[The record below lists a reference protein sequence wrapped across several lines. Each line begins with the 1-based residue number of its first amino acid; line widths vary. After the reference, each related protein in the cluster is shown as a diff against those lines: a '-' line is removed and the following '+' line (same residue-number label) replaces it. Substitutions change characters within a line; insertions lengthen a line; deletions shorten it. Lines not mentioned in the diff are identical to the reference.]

1 MTSDEEQ
8 VSAPDLWHAQD
19 ALVVESEFR
28 LALEYSATAMCLS
41 SPRGTFLHVNTAL
54 CEMLGRS
61 QDELRSARWQELTH
75 PDDLAHDLQQV
86 AALAAGRI
94 DRYRLTKRYLHADGG
109 IVWGDLSVGVIR
121 DDSGRPRS
129 FVSQVVDMTARIEA
143 EAALA
148 ARERLLR
155 VVLDTAA
162 DAVICFDSDLRVEYV
177 NRRIVEISGIAFD
190 DWIGKTF
197 REVGYPAQIADL
209 WDSHHRRV
217 FETGEPTRY
226 EFEIEN
232 EHSAGRRFYETR
244 AAPEVEP
251 DGTITHIVTT
261 SRDITDQKASEREL
275 LQLANHDPLTGLANR
290 TALKDEMTR
299 ALAAGARSGRSTA
312 LLMVDL
318 DRFKIVNDS
327 LGHAVGDELLRIAA
341 ARLER
346 TVRLS
351 DLVARPGGDE
361 FVIVMRDVEQP
372 AEALGVAWRIVD
384 AFREAFEVGDSEM
397 YVTASVGVTVSSPTS
412 KADDLI
418 READTA
424 LYVAKGEGRDRVSVF
439 DEDLRAEGSNRLQLE
454 RELRHA
460 LDNDQLEVWY
470 QPEINLATGA
480 IVALEALLRWRH
492 PDGVVRSAGQFIEIA
507 EETGQILDIGDW
519 VLNEACLRAAAW
531 SHLPGGEHLI
541 VRVNVSAL
549 QLAESGLLIAVD
561 EALRSSAVDPSHI
574 CVEITETALLR
585 ETATT
590 RENLTGL
597 LDRGIRIAA
606 DDFGTGFASLSY
618 LLRYPIDVLKIDR
631 SFVDQ
636 ITTND
641 QTRRLVAGIIS
652 LADALE
658 ITVTAEGV
666 ERPEQAAM
674 LRSLSCPG
682 AQGFLYSPAVP
693 PDMVPLLL
701 QQRCDPA

>member
-1 MTSDEEQ
+1 MTSDGEQ
-8 VSAPDLWHAQD
+8 VSAPDLRHAQD
-19 ALVVESEFR
+19 APVVESEFR
-28 LALEYSATAMCLS
+28 LAMEYSATAMCLS
-41 SPRGTFLHVNTAL
+41 SPRGTFMHVNTAL

-61 QDELRSARWQELTH
+61 SAELRSARWQDLTH
-75 PDDLAHDLQQV
+75 PDDITYDLQQL
-86 AALAAGRI
+86 AELAAGRI
-94 DRYRLTKRYLHADGG
+94 DRYRFTKRYLHADGR

-121 DDSGRPRS
+121 DDSGRPRYY
-129 FVSQVVDMTARIEA
+129 VSQIVDMTARIEA

-155 VVLDTAA
+155 VVLDNAA
-162 DAVICFDSDLRVEYV
+162 DAMIRFDSDLRVEYV

-197 REVGYPAQIADL
+197 REVGYPVDIADL
-209 WDSHHRRV
+209 WDTHHRHV

-232 EHSAGRRFYETR
+232 AEGPRFYETR
-244 AAPEVEP
+244 AAPEVGP

-290 TALKDEMTR
+290 SALKDEIAR
-299 ALAAGARSGRSTA
+299 ALAAGSRAGRGTA

-346 TVRLS
+346 TVRSS

-361 FVIVMRDVEQP
+361 FVIVMRDVEHP
-372 AEALGVAWRIVD
+372 SEPLGVAWRIVD
-384 AFREAFEVGDSEM
+384 SFREAFEVGDSEM
-397 YVTASVGVTVSSPTS
+397 YATASVGVTVSSPTS
-412 KADDLI
+412 RADDLI

-424 LYVAKGEGRDRVSVF
+424 LYAAKGEGRDRVSVF
-439 DEDLRAEGSNRLQLE
+439 NEDLRAGVSNRLQLE

-460 LDNDQLEVWY
+460 LDNDELEVWY
-470 QPEINLATGA
+470 QPEIDLATGA
-480 IVALEALLRWRH
+480 VVALEALLRWRH
-492 PDGVVRSAGQFIEIA
+492 PDGGVRPAGEFIEIA

-519 VLNEACLRAAAW
+519 VLNEACARTAEWADI
-531 SHLPGGEHLI
+531 PGGERLT

-549 QLAESGLLIAVD
+549 QLAESGLLVAVD
-561 EALRSSAVDPSHI
+561 EAMRSSNVDPARI

-597 LDRGIRIAA
+597 RARGIRIAA

-618 LLRYPIDVLKIDR
+618 LLQYPIDVLKIDR
-631 SFVDQ
+631 SFVDE

-641 QTRRLVAGIIS
+641 QSRRLVAGIIS

-682 AQGFLYSPAVP
+682 AQGFLYSRAVP
-693 PDMVPLLL
+693 PDRVPELL
-701 QQRCDPA
+701 QQRFDPA

>member
-1 MTSDEEQ
+1 MAADEQQVRPSSGRSASDG
-8 VSAPDLWHAQD
+8 PI
-19 ALVVESEFR
+19 VESPFL
-28 LALEYSATAMCLS
+28 LAMEYSATAMCLS
-41 SPRGTFLHVNTAL
+41 SPRGAFVHVNTAL
-54 CEMLGRS
+54 CEMLGRTPE
-61 QDELRSARWQELTH
+61 QMRACTWQEITH

-94 DRYRLTKRYLHADGG
+94 DRYRFTKRYLHADGSL
-109 IVWGDLSVGVIR
+109 VWGDLSVGVIR
-121 DDSGRPRS
+121 DEDGRPR
-129 FVSQVVDMTARIEA
+129 FYFSQVTDMTAHVQAEA
-143 EAALA
+143 ELA
-148 ARERLLR
+148 ARERLLA
-155 VVLDTAA
+155 VVLDNAA
-162 DAVICFDSDLRVEYV
+162 DAMIRFDSDLRVEYV
-177 NRRIVEISGIAFD
+177 NRRIVEISGIAFA

-197 REVGYPAQIADL
+197 REVGYPSTLADL

-217 FETGEPTRY
+217 FATGLPTSY
-226 EFEIEN
+226 EFEIDD
-232 EHSAGRRFYETR
+232 ADGRRWYETR
-244 AAPEVEP
+244 VAPEVGP
-251 DGTITHIVTT
+251 DGVITHIVTT

-290 TALKDEMTR
+290 TALKDEITR
-299 ALAAGARSGRSTA
+299 ALAAGARAGRSTA

-346 TVRLS
+346 TVRSS

-361 FVIVMRDVEQP
+361 FVIVMRDVVHP
-372 AEALGVAWRIVD
+372 AEALGVAWRVVD
-384 AFREAFEVGDSEM
+384 AFREAFEIGDSEM
-397 YVTASVGVTVSSPTS
+397 YATASVGVTVSSPTS
-412 KADDLI
+412 ETDDLV

-439 DEDLRAEGSNRLQLE
+439 NEDLRAEVSNRLQLE

-460 LDNDQLEVWY
+460 LDNDELEVWY
-470 QPEINLATGA
+470 QPEVDLTTGTV
-480 IVALEALLRWRH
+480 VALEALLRWRH
-492 PDGVVRSAGQFIEIA
+492 PDGAVRPAGQFIEIA

-549 QLAESGLLIAVD
+549 QLAESGLLVAVD
-561 EALRSSAVDPSHI
+561 EALRSSAVDPSRI

-597 LDRGIRIAA
+597 RARGIRIAA

-618 LLRYPIDVLKIDR
+618 LLQYPIDVLKIDR
-631 SFVDQ
+631 SFVDE

-641 QTRRLVAGIIS
+641 QSRRLVAGIIS

-666 ERPEQAAM
+666 ERSEQAAM

-682 AQGFLYSPAVP
+682 AQGFLYSAAVP
-693 PDMVPLLL
+693 PDRVPALLL
-701 QQRCDPA
+701 QHFDPA

>member
-1 MTSDEEQ
+1 MTADEEQ
-8 VSAPDLWHAQD
+8 VNARDRRHTSDVD
-19 ALVVESEFR
+19 VVEAPFR
-28 LALEYSATAMCLS
+28 LVMDHSPTAMCLS

-61 QDELRSARWQELTH
+61 RDELLSVRWQDLTH
-75 PDDLAHDLQQV
+75 PDDLAHDLEQV

-94 DRYRLTKRYLHADGG
+94 DRYRCTKRYFHADGS
-109 IVWGDLSVGVIR
+109 IVWGDLSVSVIR
-121 DDSGRPRS
+121 DDSGRPLS
-129 FVSQVVDMTARIEA
+129 YVSQVVDMTARVQA
-143 EAALA
+143 EDALA
-148 ARERLLR
+148 ARERLLQ
-155 VVLDTAA
+155 VVLDNSA
-162 DAVICFDSDLRVEYV
+162 DAMVRLDADLRIEYV
-177 NRRIVEISGIAFD
+177 NRRIVDISGIPFG
-190 DWIGKTF
+190 DWIGRTF
-197 REVGYPAQIADL
+197 REVGYPDPLADL

-217 FETGEPTRY
+217 FQTGEPTRY
-226 EFEIEN
+226 EFEIDN
-232 EHSAGRRFYETR
+232 AAGRRCYETR
-244 AAPEVEP
+244 AVPEIGA

-261 SRDITDQKASEREL
+261 SRDITDMKASEREL
-275 LQLANHDPLTGLANR
+275 VQLANHDPLTGLANR
-290 TALKDEMTR
+290 TSLKDEITR
-299 ALAAGARSGRSTA
+299 ALAAAARAGRTTA

-346 TVRLS
+346 TVRSS
-351 DLVARPGGDE
+351 DLVSRPGGDE
-361 FVIVMRDVEQP
+361 FVIVMRDVVHP
-372 AEALGVAWRIVD
+372 SEALGVAWRIVD

-397 YVTASVGVTVSSPTS
+397 YATASVGVTVSSPTS
-412 KADDLI
+412 ETDDLI

-439 DEDLRAEGSNRLQLE
+439 NEDLRAEVSNRLQTE

-460 LDNDQLEVWY
+460 LDNDELEVWY
-470 QPEINLATGA
+470 QPEIDLATGSV
-480 IVALEALLRWRH
+480 VALEALLRWRH
-492 PDGVVRSAGQFIEIA
+492 PDGAVRSAGQFIEIA

-519 VLNEACLRAAAW
+519 VLNEACVRAAGWAG
-531 SHLPGGEHLI
+531 LAGGKDLT

-561 EALRSSAVDPSHI
+561 EALRSSAVDPARI

-590 RENLTGL
+590 RENLTGMRA
-597 LDRGIRIAA
+597 RGIRIAA

-618 LLRYPIDVLKIDR
+618 LLQYPIDVLKIDR
-631 SFVDQ
+631 SFVDE
-636 ITTND
+636 ITTNE
-641 QTRRLVAGIIS
+641 QSRRLVAGIIS
-652 LADALE
+652 LADALQ

-666 ERPEQAAM
+666 ERAEQAAM

-701 QQRCDPA
+701 EQRFDPA